1 MPKPVLELVAIAVPE
16 LVGETI
22 TGVLLRWTG
31 GRWQRVALG
40 DRRRAEA
47 AVRFLWRQH
56 MHAWVRPTRRSGYE
70 VIVRTAD
77 AEVGRR
83 LLNAPSSGRA

>member
-1 MPKPVLELVAIAVPE
+1 MSQTLLEFVAIAVPE
-16 LVGETI
+16 LAGEAI
-22 TGVLLRWTG
+22 SSVLLRWTG

-40 DRRRAEA
+40 DRRRAEL

-56 MHAWVRPTRRSGYE
+56 MPAWVRRTRRSGYE

-77 AEVGRR
+77 AEVARR
-83 LLNAPSSGRA
+83 LLNAPSSGRG